1 MNRIILA
8 IPNPIISAGMV
19 SVLQQHFSDQITTVT
34 GITELRR
41 ACYDH
46 DDAVVVLCSQ
56 LGGAATVEHW
66 RRLKRRHCDLKLILW
81 GRNQQ
86 DILNFQC
93 GISTVDGYLLD
104 SCDSADLVQAV
115 RTLKRGSVY
124 VAAPV
129 ATYLAQNPRS
139 HKQKSMVDRLS
150 ERELQVA
157 QMLSRGIRVGEI
169 ARHLCISSKTINTFR
184 YRIFSKLGIDGDVQL
199 SHLAIQSGIVDLI
212 QFEGNDGHQSTAL

>member
-8 IPNPIISAGMV
+8 IPNPIINAGMA
-19 SVLQQHFSDQITTVT
+19 SVLQQHFSDKVLTVT
-34 GITELRR
+34 GIADLRR
-41 ACYDH
+41 TCYEYE
-46 DDAVVVLCSQ
+46 DAVVVLCSQ

-66 RRLKRRHCDLKLILW
+66 RRLKRRHCDLKLIVW

-86 DILNFQC
+86 DILDFQC
-93 GISTVDGYLLD
+93 GISVVDGYLLD
-104 SCDSADLVQAV
+104 SCDSSDLVQAI
-115 RTLKRGSVY
+115 RSLKQGNVY

-129 ATYLAQNPRS
+129 AAYLAQNPRS
-139 HKQKSMVDRLS
+139 QKQKSMVDMLS

-157 QMLSRGIRVGEI
+157 QMLSRGIRVREI

-199 SHLAIQSGIVDLI
+199 SHLAIQHGLVDLI
-212 QFEGNDGHQSTAL
+212 QFEGR